1 VGINRRTAL
10 KGLVVAGATVAGVK
24 PVKASG
30 PIGIPDDAVG
40 LLYDTTKCI
49 GCKACVVAC
58 REANGLE
65 ADPGWSGGLYQA
77 PADLNEYTKNIIKLY
92 DDGTDRSYMKAQ
104 CMHCA
109 DPACANACM
118 LGAFKKREYGIVT
131 YDVDLCIGCRYC
143 QVACPFGIPK
153 FEWSK
158 VAPRMVKCELCNH
171 RIAEGKIPACAEVCP
186 RGAVIYGKRADL
198 LREAKERLAGNPDK
212 YVPKV
217 YGETDGGGTQVLYLS
232 HVPFEKLG
240 LPTLS
245 ETSTPTL
252 QRTLQHSLYRGFIA
266 PIALYGVL
274 GAVMFRNRKKTGV
287 ETPPSKAPTPG
298 QPGGQR

>member
-1 VGINRRTAL
+1 MLTGVAAAGMA
-10 KGLVVAGATVAGVK
+10 VVAPRRADAASTAAPVA
-24 PVKASG
+24 PA
-30 PIGIPDDAVG
+30 DAVG
-40 LLYDTTKCI
+40 LLYDATLCI

-65 ADPGWSGGLYQA
+65 PDRGASGGLYQM
-77 PADLNEYTKNIIKLY
+77 PVDLNERTKNVIKLY
-92 DDGTDRSYMKAQ
+92 EEGGERSFMKMQ
-104 CMHCA
+104 CMHCL

-143 QVACPFGIPK
+143 QVACPYGVPK

-158 VAPRMVKCELCNH
+158 ALPRMVKCELCSH

-186 RGAVIYGKRADL
+186 RAAVIYGRRADL
-198 LREAKERLAGNPDK
+198 LREAKERLARSPDR

-217 YGETDGGGTQVLYLS
+217 FGETDGGGTQVLYLS

-240 LPTLS
+240 LPALG

-252 QRTLQHSLYRGFIA
+252 QRTIQHGIYKGFAA
-266 PIALYGVL
+266 PVALYGVL
-274 GAVMFRNRKKTGV
+274 GAVMFRNRRAAV
-287 ETPPSKAPTPG
+287 A
-298 QPGGQR
+298 GGSEEAGDR